1 MFKVRFPPPACLPLL
16 TVFLAATLDLA
27 LAGKDLLVQA
37 KTGTGKVH
45 WTTFWYRTHCSQE
58 RPSPSYSLLSSVS

>member
-1 MFKVRFPPPACLPLL
+1 MFKVRFLPPACLPLL
-16 TVFLAATLDLA
+16 TVSLAATLDLA

-45 WTTFWYRTHCSQE
+45 
-58 RPSPSYSLLSSVS
+58 

>member
-45 WTTFWYRTHCSQE
+45 
-58 RPSPSYSLLSSVS
+58 